1 MTTRIPGGGN
11 RSRANS
17 IQSNTSETDKITP
30 AEVKPTVTEEVSTS
44 SKPST
49 SAKVSDQFKK
59 SGPPLS
65 TANLALNDPKLTDA
79 GSNPRFKQMQQGT
92 YKEFAKFQ
100 LYGKNDSVKPKHV
113 IQGSIGDCH
122 VHSSIAAVAN
132 KDPENIKGRITAS
145 EDGKSFSVR
154 LDTVDPQ
161 TGAHKEEQVTVHAH
175 EVQVDAQFPE
185 ELEANPQKTGLLGNK
200 KNIIWPLVLE
210 KAYVKLNDARRT
222 DAAIQKNTSPSMIT
236 GYEAIEGGFG
246 NLALE
251 ALTGKPTG
259 DYQIKNKPDDELFAL
274 LSRAN
279 NKNTPVV
286 AGTYPMGG
294 DHEETPLTRKE
305 KAFSTKGSTVER
317 GHAYTVMGTHTSSNG
332 TKMVTLR
339 NPHGSNSRLDD
350 TLHHQKGIVELPLER
365 FKEKFEMLTYVKDDA
380 SKA

>member
-1 MTTRIPGGGN
+1 M
-11 RSRANS
+11 
-17 IQSNTSETDKITP
+17 
-30 AEVKPTVTEEVSTS
+30 
-44 SKPST
+44 
-49 SAKVSDQFKK
+49 
-59 SGPPLS
+59 
-65 TANLALNDPKLTDA
+65 NDPKLTDA

-132 KDPENIKGRITAS
+132 GDPDAIKSRITPS
-145 EDGKSFSVR
+145 EDGKSFKVR

-161 TGAHKEEQVTVHAH
+161 TGAHKDEEVTVHAH

-185 ELEANPQKTGLLGNK
+185 ELEANPKSTGLLANK

-251 ALTGKPTG
+251 ALTGRPTG
-259 DYQIKNKPDDELFAL
+259 DYQIKNKPDDELFAM

-279 NKNTPVV
+279 NKDTPVV
-286 AGTYPMGG
+286 AGTYPLGG
-294 DHEETPLTRKE
+294 GHTESPATLKE
-305 KAFSTKGSTVER
+305 KAFSTKGSSVER
-317 GHAYTVMGTHTSSNG
+317 GHAYTVMGTHTASNG

-339 NPHGSNSRLDD
+339 NPHGENSRLDGAI
-350 TLHHQKGIVELPLER
+350 HHQKGIVELPLDR
-365 FKEKFEMLTYVKDDA
+365 FKEKFEMLTYVK
-380 SKA
+380 